1 MDFPGDR
8 DGPLLRAEPPSGHPG
23 AWVEPQAH
31 PTHRPPGDSRSDAVG
46 CGQHPLGVDQGA
58 PAVVPPV
65 PMADSQAHLPGPP
78 APRGLLPP
86 DEARALQ
93 GLAWGWSRKP
103 STLGSSEPTTRPWA
117 CGGGGGQRPCGPG
130 VRTHQGLQRPGTGW
144 GVITPIFLLGPGLDS
159 LSLQTA
165 LSQTKAPVLS
175 SRADSRVLL
184 GEEAGLPVSLYRW
197 HPS

>member
-31 PTHRPPGDSRSDAVG
+31 PARRPPGDSRSDAVG

-65 PMADSQAHLPGPP
+65 LVADSQAHLPGPS

-86 DEARALQ
+86 DDARALQ
-93 GLAWGWSRKP
+93 GLAWGRSRKP

-117 CGGGGGQRPCGPG
+117 CGGGGGQRPRGPG
-130 VRTHQGLQRPGTGW
+130 VRTHQGLRRPGSAGGRAPADGASGRSREGSWGASLQVW
-144 GVITPIFLLGPGLDS
+144 GVVSGVWGPVAFG
-159 LSLQTA
+159 
-165 LSQTKAPVLS
+165 P
-175 SRADSRVLL
+175 
-184 GEEAGLPVSLYRW
+184 
-197 HPS
+197 

>member
-65 PMADSQAHLPGPP
+65 PTADSQAHLPGPP

-86 DEARALQ
+86 DDARALQ

-130 VRTHQGLQRPGTGW
+130 VRTHQGLQRPGSAGGPAPADGASGRSREGSRGRVW
-144 GVITPIFLLGPGLDS
+144 GCAVWGCGVWGLGVWCLWCIFTPMGADFI
-159 LSLQTA
+159 
-165 LSQTKAPVLS
+165 VL
-175 SRADSRVLL
+175 
-184 GEEAGLPVSLYRW
+184 
-197 HPS
+197 